1 MTPEQQKLRE
11 AVARKLFSTFMEQ
24 HHPSNSLT
32 YDSLCDDTQDGWLRE
47 ADKVIH
53 DRRIRA
59 EALEEAAKVAE
70 EEAGHCEDTGSAPS
84 DFANEGR
91 NDAARTIAAAIRA
104 SIPLSQEPT

>member
-11 AVARKLFSTFMEQ
+11 AVAKIAR
-24 HHPSNSLT
+24 
-32 YDSLCDDTQDGWLRE
+32 DGFHDKAMTPE
-47 ADKVIH
+47 NIADAVI
-53 DRRIRA
+53 
-59 EALEEAAKVAE
+59 ALVLAEAAKVAE